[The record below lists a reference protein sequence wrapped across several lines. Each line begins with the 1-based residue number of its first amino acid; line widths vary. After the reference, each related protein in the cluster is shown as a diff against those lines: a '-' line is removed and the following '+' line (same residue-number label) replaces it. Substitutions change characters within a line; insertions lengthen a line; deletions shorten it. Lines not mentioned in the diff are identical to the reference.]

1 MSPTDFVIFLNG
13 TYGAGKTSALDHIG
27 DLLSEARKPFSL
39 MDVDWFHRSWPPS
52 ENDPTNTETEA
63 ANMAAVWRN
72 YQNTGARQ
80 LVVSGVI
87 AGLQDRTRYEAI
99 FQLPVRPIRLI
110 ATEEETEKRLRR
122 RYTPEQDSSLQWHLK
137 RYRQLNSALTAAGL
151 DEAIIETTQ
160 RKPGQVA
167 RDVLKHFAL

>member
-13 TYGAGKTSALDHIG
+13 TYGAGKTSTLDHIG
-27 DLLSEARKPFSL
+27 DLLSQAQKPFSL

-52 ENDPTNTETEA
+52 KDDPTNTDTEA

-72 YQNTGARQ
+72 YKNTGARQ
-80 LVVSGVI
+80 LVVSGVM
-87 AGLQDRTRYEAI
+87 ASLQDRTRYEAI
-99 FQLPVRPIRLI
+99 FELPVRPIRLT

-137 RYRQLNSALTAAGL
+137 RYRQLNSTLTAAGL

-167 RDVLKHFAL
+167 RDVLEHFAI